1 MDQWHPSQI
10 CPMYRWG
17 HKVVRE
23 TQTQIILLKNRNR
36 RPVIGSAILLSSA
49 LECYSPLHLT
59 LYPSIEGLLH
69 LPPEKITQK
78 LHISE
83 KSSNFAVALTP

>member
-1 MDQWHPSQI
+1 MDQWHPRQI
-10 CPMYRWG
+10 RPMYRWG
-17 HKVVRE
+17 HKVIRE
-23 TQTQIILLKNRNR
+23 THALTLPSENRNR
-36 RPVIGSAILLSSA
+36 RPVIGSAILLLSA
-49 LECYSPLHLT
+49 LECNSPLHLT
-59 LYPSIEGLLH
+59 LYPSVEGLLH